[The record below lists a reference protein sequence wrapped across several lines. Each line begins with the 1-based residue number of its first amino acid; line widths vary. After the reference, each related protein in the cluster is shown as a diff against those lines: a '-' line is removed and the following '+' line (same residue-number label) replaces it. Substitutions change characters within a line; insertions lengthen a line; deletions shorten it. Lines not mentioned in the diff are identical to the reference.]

1 MEECVCVCVCVCD
14 THTHTHTH
22 TAQVLAILFMAV
34 VLVDEVETSYCDS
47 TTRRALARIC
57 SGGNNMDRIHE
68 TSSRVIIGPWFCLLP
83 LSGVH
88 IYQRMDGC
96 EWDDETEELRGFERH
111 GYDGEDF
118 LSFDLNTKTWIS
130 HTPKADTTKRKR
142 DRHRSQ
148 NQYLKYFLT
157 QKCPEQLLKY
167 LDFGGSAL
175 LRTEFPS
182 IFLLHKTSFSLIS
195 CLATGFYPNRAN
207 LFWRKD
213 GEQLQED
220 VDHGELLPNHDGTF
234 QMSVDLNIASIA
246 YEDWWRYECVF
257 QLSGVKEG
265 MSITLDQA
273 LIRTKPGKT
282 EIISELFLKRHHEAH
297 QQVLG
302 FRGSQS
308 LR

>member
-1 MEECVCVCVCVCD
+1 VFLFLFMD
-14 THTHTHTH
+14 
-22 TAQVLAILFMAV
+22 ILSVRVSGGVTVTGGVSGAATGGATGGATVTEFMAV

-47 TTRRALARIC
+47 TTRRALARIL
-57 SGGNNMDRIHE
+57 SPLAPNFHFNLWL
-68 TSSRVIIGPWFCLLP
+68 TTVCLLP

-175 LRTEFPS
+175 AITDEHFLSVSSEFPS

-282 EIISELFLKRHHEAH
+282 EIISECD
-297 QQVLG
+297 
-302 FRGSQS
+302 
-308 LR
+308 

>member
-1 MEECVCVCVCVCD
+1 
-14 THTHTHTH
+14 
-22 TAQVLAILFMAV
+22 LSILHFIFKIFN
-34 VLVDEVETSYCDS
+34 LWL
-47 TTRRALARIC
+47 TT
-57 SGGNNMDRIHE
+57 
-68 TSSRVIIGPWFCLLP
+68 VCLLP

-157 QKCPEQLLKY
+157 QKSITDEHFL
-167 LDFGGSAL
+167 SVSS
-175 LRTEFPS
+175 EFPS

-257 QLSGVKEG
+257 QLSETKFIHSNKPTQVYLCFNLLSLSLCWFCSTERLR
-265 MSITLDQA
+265 SIYIPIIVAVIGLKA
-273 LIRTKPGKT
+273 GLFYASLKGE
-282 EIISELFLKRHHEAH
+282 EINEWLSVSPSEA
-297 QQVLG
+297 
-302 FRGSQS
+302 
-308 LR
+308 